1 MVNTFYFQ
9 YPPSFT
15 TCLLSLAFRVALA
28 DKVYAD
34 EKAARTMRIKMRLF
48 FIRSTMNII
57 VLATLS
63 LSGYIIYLVTNF
75 SEEERRKMNYN
86 KGSFDSAE
94 DFRALLIGFLP
105 SIVITALNF
114 LVPMLFRA
122 FVRLER
128 FSATFEIKVTLVR
141 TIFLRLASLLVLVL
155 TLYSNLKEYEDK
167 ETCNKKRLLNQQEA
181 MCW

>member
-1 MVNTFYFQ
+1 M
-9 YPPSFT
+9 
-15 TCLLSLAFRVALA
+15 LALLAFRVALA
-28 DKVYAD
+28 DKVYAE
-34 EKAARTMRIKMRLF
+34 EKAARTLRIKIRLF
-48 FIRSTMNII
+48 FVRLTINVL
-57 VLATLS
+57 VLATLA

-75 SEEERRKMNYN
+75 SEEERRNMNYN

-114 LVPMLFRA
+114 SVPMVFRA
-122 FVRLER
+122 LVRFER
-128 FSATFEIKVTLVR
+128 FSATFEIKITLVR

-155 TLYSNLKEYEDK
+155 TLYSSLQEYEDK
-167 ETCNKKRLLNQQEA
+167 EPCNKRRLLNQQEA